1 MSTKYPKITSK
12 PTDLLHNLTQ
22 HSASHPRSS
31 GYDPIRQRKAS
42 ENVEIK
48 ECARVFAEA
57 VVTEVRLEQ
66 AWDFLRETSVEQGK
80 KKREAFLNGLGQDV
94 LVEESKEIEEMGLEE
109 KVLNAE
115 TVGIGKRWYTKRLER
130 KEREVDEDVVA
141 EWAREHGALQSLR
154 KTVM

>member
-1 MSTKYPKITSK
+1 M
-12 PTDLLHNLTQ
+12 
-22 HSASHPRSS
+22 
-31 GYDPIRQRKAS
+31 
-42 ENVEIK
+42 
-48 ECARVFAEA
+48 FAEA